1 MNEIEQ
7 MIIVRDF
14 TRARTSKGYISTT
27 SANAIRGF
35 SDSYEIQNK
44 VSAEL
49 ELTVAGWKVAAP
61 ADSDVMTAPISH
73 SACLNSKVTLDI
85 AGVMTDGV
93 ECELALRIDRPLPVH
108 GCTRSDVFA
117 SVGAVMP
124 AFELL
129 SSRLPSKF
137 SSPREQIVAD
147 FMGNGAVILGAP
159 CLDWQKLDFSQMM
172 VSFWADD
179 VLVSHKK
186 GGNPF
191 GDPFVA
197 VALLANQLALQN
209 KSIEP
214 GAFVLAGSH
223 TGVHRARPGERLHCV
238 FEGIGEVLLQV
249 REIDQTT

>member
-1 MNEIEQ
+1 MNETEQ
-7 MIIVRDF
+7 LIIVRDF
-14 TRARTSKGYISTT
+14 TRARNSKGYISTT
-27 SANAIRGF
+27 SANAIKGF
-35 SDSYEIQNK
+35 AEAYEIQRK
-44 VSAEL
+44 VSTEL
-49 ELTVAGWKVAAP
+49 KLTIAGWKVAAP
-61 ADSDVMTAPISH
+61 TDSDVISAPISH
-73 SACLNSKVTLDI
+73 TACLDSKVTVDMT
-85 AGVMTDGV
+85 GVLTDGV

-108 GCTRSDVFA
+108 GCTRDDVIA
-117 SVGAVMP
+117 AVGAVMP

-129 SSRLPSKF
+129 SSRLPTKF

-159 CLDWQKLDFSQMM
+159 CLDWQQLDFSQMM

-191 GDPFVA
+191 GDPFLA
-197 VALLANQLALQN
+197 VALLANQLALQE

-214 GAFVLAGSH
+214 GAFVLGGSH

-249 REIDQTT
+249 RELDQTT